1 MPIGPKFVQLESVH
15 YSSPDYFDHNIS
27 DDDNDD
33 DDQGPEHCQ
42 SLLRMRAAVR
52 TLLYDLQLQIEKN
65 FAAGTLVSQPEL
77 TAS

>member
-1 MPIGPKFVQLESVH
+1 MIKM
-15 YSSPDYFDHNIS
+15 IS
-27 DDDNDD
+27 ILI
-33 DDQGPEHCQ
+33 DQGPEHCQ

-65 FAAGTLVSQPEL
+65 FAAGTLVSTPEL